1 MCTMSLCT
9 VRCAHVIVQ
18 PATPLHLPVSG
29 PESSHHHMSG
39 CKPAGECK
47 QMVLILSVWIDS
59 NHNDATCLILC
70 GSFVIA
76 PNYHLA
82 IHCNKWQ
89 QFDLHKKRWYL
100 QINEMSSQSQWTR
113 FLVSASEHSSGYCH
127 YFLSWMYRQ
136 QWWYLKMISADHGDL
151 YAAKQPITMDKVPC
165 LIWMTISW
173 TGGKHFLGAMMA
185 TQKVIKTLIL
195 EFPKRFL
202 GICQLLFE
210 FC

>member
-1 MCTMSLCT
+1 MCTMSLYT

-100 QINEMSSQSQWTR
+100 QINEMSSQSQWKVPRLSIRALICILPLFPFLNVQAAMVIPEDDIYLQIMEIYKQPSSQSQWTR
-113 FLVSASEHSSGYCH
+113 CLVSSGSCLCH
-127 YFLSWMYRQ
+127 YFLDGRQ
-136 QWWYLKMISADHGDL
+136 
-151 YAAKQPITMDKVPC
+151 
-165 LIWMTISW
+165 
-173 TGGKHFLGAMMA
+173 
-185 TQKVIKTLIL
+185 TLL
-195 EFPKRFL
+195 RGNDGYPKSY
-202 GICQLLFE
+202 
-210 FC
+210 